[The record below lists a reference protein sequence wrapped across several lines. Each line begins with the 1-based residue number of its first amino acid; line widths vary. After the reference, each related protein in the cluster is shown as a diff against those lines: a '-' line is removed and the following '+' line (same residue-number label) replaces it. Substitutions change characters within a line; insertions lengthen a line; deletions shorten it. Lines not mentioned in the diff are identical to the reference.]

1 MGTFSSEQQEKVVHA
16 INIAEN
22 KTSGEIRVVV
32 EKHCP
37 GEVFDRATY
46 YFEKLAMHKT
56 ALRNGVLIY
65 LAHED
70 HKFSIIGDAG
80 IHKKVS
86 DDFWECTKEIM
97 VQEFRKEQFV
107 EGLIQGIVHAGGQLA
122 KFYPREEDDINE
134 LPNDIVF
141 GDR

>member
-1 MGTFSSEQQEKVVHA
+1 MGTFSSEEQEKVVQA
-16 INIAEN
+16 ISIAEN

-37 GEVFDRATY
+37 GEVFDRAKH

-70 HKFSIIGDAG
+70 HKFSIIGDGG
-80 IHKKVS
+80 IHKKVG
-86 DDFWECTKEIM
+86 DDFWEETKEIM
-97 VQEFRKEQFV
+97 VQEFRNAQYV
-107 EGLIQGIVHAGGQLA
+107 NGLIQGIEHAGEQLA
-122 KFYPREEDDINE
+122 KFYPKEDDDINE
-134 LPNDIVF
+134 LPNHIVF
-141 GDR
+141 GDK

>member
-1 MGTFSSEQQEKVVHA
+1 MGIFSAEQQEKVVQA
-16 INIAEN
+16 ISLAEN

-37 GEVFDRATY
+37 EEVFDRAKH
-46 YFEKLAMHKT
+46 YFEKLDMHKT

-80 IHKKVS
+80 IDKKVS
-86 DDFWECTKEIM
+86 ADFWECTKEIM
-97 VQEFRKEQFV
+97 LNEFRQGQYV
-107 EGLIQGIVHAGGQLA
+107 NGLIQGIEHAAEQLG
-122 KFYPREEDDINE
+122 KFYPKESDDINE

-141 GDR
+141 GER